1 MAGAIMVLTVKLLE
15 LSIPPSEWKVCPRK
29 KGQLVTRR
37 FASSIHQ
44 FWPVICYVIFQVGN
58 SIFKPLAVDT
68 CYNNN
73 LVVRF
78 HGFFSTSKQI
88 DTRCPGESST
98 LFLSKW
104 KTCVSPTTNH
114 ETVQFS
120 LNIVRLSTSP
130 TWKTNESSTWT
141 FFSPCMVYLP
151 NKARGVLFLP
161 KKEGRKKHHRL
172 KNKWWASTQRQLNQL
187 TTL

>member
-1 MAGAIMVLTVKLLE
+1 MFFPGNFTGPSGMAGAIMVLTVKLLE

-44 FWPVICYVIFQVGN
+44 FSPVICYVIFQVGN

-88 DTRCPGESST
+88 DTLCPGESST

-104 KTCVSPTTNH
+104 KICVSPTTNH

-120 LNIVRLSTSP
+120 LNIVRFHKP

-141 FFSPCMVYLP
+141 FWPPDGIFTYM
-151 NKARGVLFLP
+151 
-161 KKEGRKKHHRL
+161 
-172 KNKWWASTQRQLNQL
+172 
-187 TTL
+187 